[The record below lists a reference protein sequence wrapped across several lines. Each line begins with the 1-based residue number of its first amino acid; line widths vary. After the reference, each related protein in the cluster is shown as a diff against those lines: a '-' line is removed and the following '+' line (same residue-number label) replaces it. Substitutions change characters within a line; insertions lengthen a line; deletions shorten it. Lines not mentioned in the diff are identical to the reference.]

1 MKKKRYTH
9 QQNEPDQGY
18 FYIDVYIFVY
28 RIINIKKANLLLC
41 LRLEE

>member
-18 FYIDVYIFVY
+18 FYIDVYIFVLQNY
-28 RIINIKKANLLLC
+28 
-41 LRLEE
+41 